1 MSANLL
7 TQLKQYDEARDD
19 FPGEHWIVLA
29 AGLGVW
35 YLSAKHQSAVVKLG
49 GMAAATALIG
59 RAASGRNG
67 LAKLLR
73 YTPVGGAIRS
83 RVESLPGLGRD

>member
-1 MSANLL
+1 MPTDFL
-7 TQLKQYDEARDD
+7 TRLKQYDDARDD
-19 FPGEHWIVLA
+19 FPGEHWIVLT
-29 AGLGVW
+29 AGLGLW
-35 YLSAKHQSAVVKLG
+35 YLSTKSRSALLELV

-73 YTPVGGAIRS
+73 YTPVGGALRRNS
-83 RVESLPGLGRD
+83 N

>member
-1 MSANLL
+1 MSHIKNPIPLPPANPLAR
-7 TQLKQYDEARDD
+7 LKQWDEARDD

-35 YLSAKHQSAVVKLG
+35 YLSARHPSAAVKLA
-49 GMAAATALIG
+49 GMAAATALVG

-67 LAKLLR
+67 LSKVLR
-73 YTPVGGAIRS
+73 YTPVGGALR
-83 RVESLPGLGRD
+83 GR

>member
-1 MSANLL
+1 MQSETLEE
-7 TQLKQYDEARDD
+7 LKQYDESRDD

-35 YLSAKHQSAVVKLG
+35 YLTSKHSSAVVKMVG
-49 GMAAATALIG
+49 VAAATALIG

-67 LAKLLR
+67 LAKVLR
-73 YTPVGGAIRS
+73 YTPVGGALR
-83 RVESLPGLGRD
+83 RP